1 MNDEPFYDV
10 VATEIQQG
18 HLKPGLWTKAFADAN
33 GDQTKARV
41 IYIRQRVVQL
51 QNEAAMATRNRQES
65 ERRAK
70 KEQQA
75 SEQVAEWKRNAEEF
89 DQRYAN
95 VKPLNVPA
103 WFFPIAIIFLILVSV
118 WLFLSQ

>member
-18 HLKPGLWTKAFADAN
+18 LKPGLWTKAFADAN

-41 IYIRQRVVQL
+41 IYIRQRVAQL
-51 QNEAAMATRNRQES
+51 KFEAVEAARSRQEA

-70 KEQQA
+70 EQQQA
-75 SEQVAEWKRNAEEF
+75 REQIAERKRINEEYNQLSA
-89 DQRYAN
+89 DL
-95 VKPLNVPA
+95 KPFKEPE
-103 WFFPIAIIFLILVSV
+103 WFIPIAFFIIVLVFV
-118 WLFLSQ
+118 WLLFSQ